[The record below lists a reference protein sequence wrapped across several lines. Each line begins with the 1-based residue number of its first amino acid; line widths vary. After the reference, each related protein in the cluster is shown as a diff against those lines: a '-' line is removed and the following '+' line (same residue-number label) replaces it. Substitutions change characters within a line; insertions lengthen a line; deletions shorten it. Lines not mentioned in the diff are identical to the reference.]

1 MATMV
6 GKRVFLSITMLV
18 VDLVAASAGMDLPD
32 KGIILRGE
40 VA

>member
-1 MATMV
+1 MV

-18 VDLVAASAGMDLPD
+18 VDLFVASAGMDLPG